1 MSRARSFP
9 RSVVGFS
16 DRAFSCGL
24 GRARAV
30 SRMSEANRSLDSRRW
45 QSPRDQFRI
54 HTYSWRSVL
63 RCLTVA
69 LTFGA
74 RPIAYRTSWGS
85 TRRVTPRVYN
95 GTRKRVRNDSCLA
108 RVQPSFSG
116 SATQKRN
123 GTGRREGLYVHNF
136 RVWCLRESCSCT
148 APEGK
153 YLCPPP
159 TFEPTRRAQEEKE
172 EAAFAVRYRSSV
184 HLRADRNTAR
194 SLWRTYRSGPLFDYS
209 LVRDRESIL
218 RRFSSLCVVRDELH
232 ATFS

>member
-1 MSRARSFP
+1 MVTAHES
-9 RSVVGFS
+9 
-16 DRAFSCGL
+16 
-24 GRARAV
+24 
-30 SRMSEANRSLDSRRW
+30 RSLFPSLRRRVFRSCVFVRTRSSSGGFAHERGQPVSRRW

-54 HTYSWRSVL
+54 HTYSRRSVL

-69 LTFGA
+69 LAFGA

-108 RVQPSFSG
+108 RVQPLFSG
-116 SATQKRN
+116 SATQKRRN
-123 GTGRREGLYVHNF
+123 GTERREGLYVHNF
-136 RVWCLRESCSCT
+136 RVWCLRESCGCT

-194 SLWRTYRSGPLFDYS
+194 SLWRTYRRSGPC
-209 LVRDRESIL
+209 SII
-218 RRFSSLCVVRDELH
+218 R
-232 ATFS
+232 